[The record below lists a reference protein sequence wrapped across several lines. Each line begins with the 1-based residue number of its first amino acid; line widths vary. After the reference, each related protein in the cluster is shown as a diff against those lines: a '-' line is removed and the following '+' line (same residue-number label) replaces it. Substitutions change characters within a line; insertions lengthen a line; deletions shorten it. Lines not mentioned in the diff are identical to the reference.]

1 MRPLQ
6 EKKQPPGACKVCT
19 QNFLELGIF
28 YLLVIVS
35 DIETLPYHALKYCNY
50 FNNDRWLQAAPEL
63 HK

>member
-6 EKKQPPGACKVCT
+6 EKKQEPGACKGCT

-28 YLLVIVS
+28 YLLIIVS
-35 DIETLPYHALKYCNY
+35 DIETLPCYVLKYCNY
-50 FNNDRWLQAAPEL
+50 FNNDRRLQAVPEL